1 MSVLLLKHEK
11 SHRPTF
17 TNRTTLSVLFL
28 RIGRNFLSYFNKHG
42 KTKSVRS
49 TFTERDNIVRPTHTL
64 TNRTTFSVLLLPLQT
79 GQYCPSYLYKQD
91 KIPCPTLRNRTIF
104 SVLPLQTGQHSPSSW
119 RYIEGSQSRT
129 GQSFC
134 KLQTPTPFSHLQCLQ
149 GLGRDTSPWVRFS
162 PGQGAEIRKKTLI

>member
-91 KIPCPTLRNRTIF
+91 KIPCPTLTNRTIF
-104 SVLPLQTGQHSPSSW
+104 SVLPLQTGQYSPSYLYKQDNIL
-119 RYIEGSQSRT
+119 RPLEGTLKGHSLGPDSP
-129 GQSFC
+129 SVNY
-134 KLQTPTPFSHLQCLQ
+134 KLQL
-149 GLGRDTSPWVRFS
+149 RFH
-162 PGQGAEIRKKTLI
+162 IYNVYRV